1 MYLIGKENVM
11 KTLKKY
17 YSDFKFKHPTPN
29 DIKDRLKNLWSKLRL
44 VTDWTQ
50 TTNTIDYGIKVTEN
64 AGQTK
69 VVLEQNGRM
78 PMPID
83 CG

>member
-1 MYLIGKENVM
+1 
-11 KTLKKY
+11 
-17 YSDFKFKHPTPN
+17 
-29 DIKDRLKNLWSKLRL
+29 L
-44 VTDWTQ
+44 VTDWWTQ

>member
-1 MYLIGKENVM
+1 
-11 KTLKKY
+11 LKKY

-29 DIKDRLKNLWSKLRL
+29 DIKEQQKSFWCKLRWYL
-44 VTDWTQ
+44 TDWTQ

-69 VVLEQNGRM
+69 VFGTNW
-78 PMPID
+78 
-83 CG
+83 

>member
-29 DIKDRLKNLWSKLRL
+29 DIKRSAERISGANL
-44 VTDWTQ
+44 
-50 TTNTIDYGIKVTEN
+50 
-64 AGQTK
+64 
-69 VVLEQNGRM
+69 VL
-78 PMPID
+78 D
-83 CG
+83 